1 MKISSKQLG
10 LSFAKLFLKSKSE
23 EEKKELV
30 SNFAKII
37 VSEQKISKL
46 NLIKHSF
53 NKNWGEISG
62 ELEIE
67 IETPDGSTPNI
78 PKEING
84 QKIVVKPK
92 VNKDLVAGAIIKVG
106 DYEVD
111 NSLRTKIRKLANL
124 NN

>member
-10 LSFAKLFLKSKSE
+10 LSFAKLLFKSKSE

-53 NKNWGEISG
+53 NKNWSEISG

-67 IETPDGSTPNI
+67 IETPDGSIPNI

-92 VNKDLVAGAIIKVG
+92 VNKDLVAGTIIKVG